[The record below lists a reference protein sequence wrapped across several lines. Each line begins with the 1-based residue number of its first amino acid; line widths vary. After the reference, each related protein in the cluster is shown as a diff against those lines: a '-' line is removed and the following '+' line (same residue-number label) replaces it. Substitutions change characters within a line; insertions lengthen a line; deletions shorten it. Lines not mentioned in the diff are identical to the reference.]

1 MIFYNNRKKY
11 YNSYFKLIMFKYI
24 NDVIFLIVATE
35 VIFFSL
41 NVRKLMFI
49 SHLTIK
55 LKTLV
60 KFCNSICFFICFLS
74 PINKM
79 HFHFENYKKMTTG
92 ITIFDFFGRV
102 GGGGGSKLHKMYNNV
117 FQKKNYFNQKM
128 LSKDLHMEAWYLETI

>member
-11 YNSYFKLIMFKYI
+11 SNSYFKLIMFKYI

-60 KFCNSICFFICFLS
+60 KFCNSICFFICVLS

-102 GGGGGSKLHKMYNNV
+102 GGGGVGQNYTRCIIMY
-117 FQKKNYFNQKM
+117 FRKKITLTKKCLVRTYIWK
-128 LSKDLHMEAWYLETI
+128 HGI

>member
-1 MIFYNNRKKY
+1 
-11 YNSYFKLIMFKYI
+11 MFKYI

-60 KFCNSICFFICFLS
+60 KFCNSICFFIWFLS

-102 GGGGGSKLHKMYNNV
+102 GGGGQNYTRCIIMY
-117 FQKKNYFNQKM
+117 FRKKITLTKKCLVRTYIWK
-128 LSKDLHMEAWYLETI
+128 HGI